1 MNVFVQALINLGLQL
16 LVAGLKGNA
25 ATTATAFLA
34 GQPVVAAKITVGA
47 GEHVVITAQ
56 LQNT

>member
-1 MNVFVQALINLGLQL
+1 MNIFAQAIINLGLQL
-16 LVAGLKGNA
+16 LVSGLKGSA

-34 GQPVVAAKITVGA
+34 GQPVVAAKVTIGPS
-47 GEHVVITAQ
+47 EHVVITAQ